1 MLILEFNKNELIL
14 NLGNNLNVI
23 FVYKDLIKMVS
34 RFRYNATW
42 FDILI

>member
-1 MLILEFNKNELIL
+1 MLIPEFNKNELIL
-14 NLGNNLNVI
+14 NLGNNFNVI
-23 FVYKDLIKMVS
+23 FVYKDLIMIVS